1 MPDADGRITIRGIDP
16 ELFVEARAA
25 AIKKRQ
31 NIGQWIN
38 DAMAAK
44 LKKETRKGER

>member
-1 MPDADGRITIRGIDP
+1 MPDKEGKTNIRGLDP
-16 ELFVEARAA
+16 KLYAEARAA
-25 AIKKRQ
+25 ALKKKQ

-44 LKKETRKGER
+44 LKKEKRKGE